1 MLRNFHYRGV
11 LGPGVLATGTGW
23 KRCQFMFSVWSR
35 FFNKLRGHRPIC
47 DFTFCGVTFCGVMY
61 CGVLFDTL
69 PLAAI
74 GGLISLVVTL
84 PRDLFVA
91 FICVTTTCAENVCHI
106 STNQHA
112 RHF

>member
-1 MLRNFHYRGV
+1 
-11 LGPGVLATGTGW
+11 
-23 KRCQFMFSVWSR
+23 MFLQQVRDGSVVDLFSLFGLV

-61 CGVLFDTL
+61 CGVTFCGVMYCGVLFDTL
-69 PLAAI
+69 PLAAR
-74 GGLISLVVTL
+74 GGLLSLVMTL
-84 PRDLFVA
+84 HRDLFVA
-91 FICVTTTCAENVCHI
+91 FICVTTSCAENVCHI